1 MEIRYFKVFN
11 RWKGVE
17 RFMGIYGLSFVLSVI
32 FVCALNVIIYCSKI
46 NAIISFI

>member
-32 FVCALNVIIYCSKI
+32 FVYVCFKCNNLLFEN
-46 NAIISFI
+46 

>member
-32 FVCALNVIIYCSKI
+32 FVCCKCNNLLLEN
-46 NAIISFI
+46 